1 MVNWDPQAKTTL
13 SNEEV
18 IYEEEQSKIF
28 YIKYKILNSSETISV
43 ATTRPETIFG
53 DTAIAV
59 NPNDERYHKFEGMKA
74 IIPILN
80 KEIPIIADDYVDM
93 EFGTGCLKV
102 TPAHDENDYELGKT
116 HNLETI
122 DILNDDGTLNKFG
135 LHYKGQDRF
144 EVRKAIAKELD
155 ELGYMV
161 KIEDHI
167 NKVGYSERTDVPI
180 EPKLSLQWFV
190 NMKELAEPALKSVMD
205 GEVKFHPDNLK
216 NTYRHWMENV
226 KDWCVS
232 RQLWWGHQIPAWY
245 YGKGDQT
252 PIFNI
257 FHPVTVSVF

>member
-1 MVNWDPQAKTTL
+1 VF
-13 SNEEV
+13 EEV
-18 IYEEEQSKIF
+18 IHKEVNGHLWHFKYP
-28 YIKYKILNSSETISV
+28 IKDTNEFIVV
-43 ATTRPETIFG
+43 ATTRPETMLG
-53 DTAIAV
+53 DTGIAV
-59 NPNDERYHKFEGMKA
+59 NPKDDRYKTLVGKNA
-74 IIPILN
+74 VVPICGR
-80 KEIPIIADDYVDM
+80 KVPIISDTYVDI

-226 KDWCVS
+226 KDWCLISFTIIPS
-232 RQLWWGHQIPAWY
+232 RNLMSP
-245 YGKGDQT
+245 
-252 PIFNI
+252 P
-257 FHPVTVSVF
+257 